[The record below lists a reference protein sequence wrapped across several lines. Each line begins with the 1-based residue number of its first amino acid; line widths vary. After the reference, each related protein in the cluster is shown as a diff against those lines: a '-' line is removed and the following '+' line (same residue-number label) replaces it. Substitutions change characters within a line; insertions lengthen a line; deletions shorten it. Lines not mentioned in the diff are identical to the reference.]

1 MEMAKYIYS
10 ILKSQLNIMWS
21 WGFNTP
27 VAIEN
32 GLMFK
37 VQGFLFKGW
46 VKVVYNE
53 GADLFDVIFLS
64 SKMEVKKE
72 IEGVFFDMLVDVID
86 TNVEKTN
93 DYKNRVKK
101 EYSL

>member
-10 ILKSQLNIMWS
+10 ILKSQLNIMWP

>member
-64 SKMEVKKE
+64 SKMEVKKKLK
-72 IEGVFFDMLVDVID
+72 VFFLICW
-86 TNVEKTN
+86 
-93 DYKNRVKK
+93 
-101 EYSL
+101 